1 VGGRLRRSR
10 AAHVERRQDLDD
22 RVGAGAQQTKIEDV
36 LFVDAERGWIG
47 GYVGVWKRR
56 PA

>member
-1 VGGRLRRSR
+1 VP
-10 AAHVERRQDLDD
+10 
-22 RVGAGAQQTKIEDV
+22 GAQQTKIEDV